1 MCAERAHQLAAVDL
15 FQGLTPGELGEID
28 RCIRVRQFRPQQIVV
43 EYLDDSHEVF
53 FVLNGQLKVT
63 FYAESG
69 REIDFRD
76 LKPGQSFGEMSAID
90 GQPRSASVIALTDAT
105 VAAMTAPDFLAA
117 LRTYP
122 AVAMASLRKL
132 TNLVRSL
139 SERVQEQ
146 AERVEVRICHE
157 LLRMARSA
165 MINHTAARLAP
176 SPKHLAIANRV
187 NTHREAVTR
196 LLAKLKEQG
205 ITQRGRGELLIKDV
219 PALQAFARRLHG
231 S

>member
-1 MCAERAHQLAAVDL
+1 MCAERAHQLAAIDL
-15 FQGLTPGELGEID
+15 FQGLTPGELAEVD

-43 EYLDDSHEVF
+43 EYLADSHDVF
-53 FVLNGQLKVT
+53 LVLSGQLKVT
-63 FYAESG
+63 YYAESG

-76 LKPGQSFGEMSAID
+76 LHPGQSFGELSAID
-90 GQPRSASVIALTDAT
+90 GQPRSASVIAQKDST
-105 VAAMTAPDFLAA
+105 VGVMTAPDFITA
-117 LRTYP
+117 LRTHP
-122 AVAMASLRKL
+122 AMAMATLCKL
-132 TNLVRSL
+132 TILVRSL

-157 LLRMARSA
+157 LLRMARGS
-165 MINHTAARLAP
+165 MINHTVARLAP
-176 SPKHLAIANRV
+176 PPKHLAIANRV

-219 PALQAFARRLHG
+219 AALQAFARRLHG

>member
-1 MCAERAHQLAAVDL
+1 
-15 FQGLTPGELGEID
+15 
-28 RCIRVRQFRPQQIVV
+28 
-43 EYLDDSHEVF
+43 
-53 FVLNGQLKVT
+53 
-63 FYAESG
+63 
-69 REIDFRD
+69 
-76 LKPGQSFGEMSAID
+76 
-90 GQPRSASVIALTDAT
+90 
-105 VAAMTAPDFLAA
+105 MTAPDFRAA
-117 LRTYP
+117 LRVHP
-122 AVAMASLRKL
+122 EMAMATLRKL
-132 TNLVRSL
+132 TSLVRSL

-157 LLRMARSA
+157 LLRMARGA

-176 SPKHLAIANRV
+176 PPKHLAIANRV

-231 S
+231 A

>member
-1 MCAERAHQLAAVDL
+1 MCAERAHQLASIDL
-15 FQGLTPGELGEID
+15 FEGLTPGDLGEID
-28 RCIRVRQFRPQQIVV
+28 RRVRIRQFHAQQIVV

-53 FVLNGQLKVT
+53 FVLSGQLKVT

-76 LKPGQSFGEMSAID
+76 LKAGQSFGEMSAID
-90 GQPRSASVIALTDAT
+90 GKPRSASVIAQTDAT
-105 VAAMTAPDFLAA
+105 VAAMTAPDFLTA

-122 AVAMASLRKL
+122 VVAMATLRKL
-132 TNLVRSL
+132 TSLVRSL

-157 LLRMARSA
+157 LLRMARGA
-165 MINHTAARLAP
+165 MISPSVARLSP

-219 PALQAFARRLHG
+219 PGLEAFARRLHG
-231 S
+231 P